1 MSNYTFDL
9 VQILNIRTKYCVSV
23 NTYRPWLPEISQVTR
38 HTSFFFWII
47 YVLRWPAW
55 SLYMILITVAIL
67 AQGKPSGYSTTLAV
81 LLNRFMD
88 LGKLKSR
95 LVCVSQM
102 TRSSIFFFIINI
114 NYVLRWPALSLCIV
128 LITVAIL
135 AQGKPSGYSTTL
147 AVLLNRFMD
156 LGKFKSRLV
165 CVSQMTRS

>member
-23 NTYRPWLPEISQVTR
+23 NTYRPWLLEISQVTR

-81 LLNRFMD
+81 LLNRFMG
-88 LGKLKSR
+88 LGNSGLSFAKDD
-95 LVCVSQM
+95 CEGEM
-102 TRSSIFFFIINI
+102 TRNWICIFINI
-114 NYVLRWPALSLCIV
+114 NYVLRWPALSLCTV
-128 LITVAIL
+128 FITVAIL

-147 AVLLNRFMD
+147 AVLLNRFMG
-156 LGKFKSRLV
+156 LGMSLR
-165 CVSQMTRS
+165 R